1 MVNAICDLGPRWAG
15 KEFER
20 AGTPHSTQAV
30 GMLADWL
37 DMGWQAIL
45 AAFDDGQL
53 LQLAAFH
60 MPWKIGNSI
69 VANCILNMRMEA

>member
-1 MVNAICDLGPRWAG
+1 MNQQEEREEIGSILVNAICDLGPRWAG

-20 AGTPHSTQAV
+20 AGTSS
-30 GMLADWL
+30 
-37 DMGWQAIL
+37 
-45 AAFDDGQL
+45 DDGGQL
-53 LQLAAFH
+53 LLAFH